1 EFEALVD
8 EDLKAEYLDGAM
20 IVHSPA
26 SFLHEDRQAFLLTLL
41 RWYVEARAP
50 RKKVVG
56 GNALFRAGSRQFA
69 PDVMVIPEEAVTA
82 RRVEGIP
89 ILAIEVLSESTRDY
103 DLGEKRAAYR
113 EVGIPEIWWVDLE
126 RQTVIVERR
135 DRSYQAEAVPE
146 GWVVSE
152 VVPGF
157 RIRAEWLWQEPLP
170 SVVQCWEALRSLKSG
185 G

>member
-1 EFEALVD
+1 
-8 EDLKAEYLDGAM
+8 
-20 IVHSPA
+20 
-26 SFLHEDRQAFLLTLL
+26 
-41 RWYVEARAP
+41 
-50 RKKVVG
+50 
-56 GNALFRAGSRQFA
+56 GNAMFRVGTRRFA
-69 PDVMVIPEEAVTA
+69 PDVMVVREVGRVGPKE
-82 RRVEGIP
+82 VEGP
-89 ILAIEVLSESTRDY
+89 PDLVIEILSESTRDY
-103 DLGEKRAAYR
+103 DLGEKRMAYR